1 MSLICQKI
9 VNFLNKSDYIYFSV
23 IFEIPNRRPMIVHFS
38 VQNFRSIKERMEIN
52 FTKTGLKGLPNNYFE
67 APSKINLLK
76 TAVIY
81 GPNASGKSTLLMAFK
96 ALEYMVLNSS
106 GFKPD
111 QSIPPYEPHL
121 LDRAYKNEPV
131 EFKIMFFCKDQVKY
145 EFELAYQDKKILREE
160 MYYYPNG
167 VQSILYQRQQR
178 KEIKFGDSY
187 KGAKKAIEKMLLP
200 NQLFIS
206 KAAENN
212 VESLLSPY
220 QFFGKGMMA
229 YPFLNEN
236 HESNLTR
243 LYAKRLAEEKDSPFS
258 RKLNALICALDTGIL
273 SVSANEVDEKSF
285 KFPDNVPE
293 EIKKQIKDDFK
304 YDIKTTHPLFE
315 NKQIVGNELFDVD
328 DESTGTKSLLV
339 IAGIILD
346 SLETGRVLIVDEFE
360 KNLHP
365 SITSYL
371 ISLFHNPLTNPKN
384 AQLIFATHDITQL
397 SSDTFRRDQIWFAEK
412 DEFGATVIYPC
423 SDIKGIRTENPLDK
437 WYASGKLGATPIIND
452 VDFLIKMQEDV
463 LEETE

>member
-1 MSLICQKI
+1 MI
-9 VNFLNKSDYIYFSV
+9 IYFSV
-23 IFEIPNRRPMIVHFS
+23 K
-38 VQNFRSIKERMEIN
+38 NFRSIKDRMEVN
-52 FTKTGLKGLPNNYFE
+52 FTKTGLKGHPNNYFE

-81 GPNASGKSTLLMAFK
+81 GPNASGKSTFLMALK
-96 ALEYMVLNSS
+96 ALEFMVLNSS
-106 GFKPD
+106 RFTPE

-121 LDRAYKNEPV
+121 LDRACKNEPV
-131 EFKIMFFCKDQVKY
+131 EFKILFFGKDHVKY
-145 EFELAYQDKKILREE
+145 EFELSYQDKKIVREE
-160 MYYYPNG
+160 LHYYPNG
-167 VQSILYQRQQR
+167 VQASLYQRHQG
-178 KEIKFGDSY
+178 KDIKFGDSY
-187 KGAKKAIEKMLLP
+187 RGSKKAIERMLLP

-212 VESLLSPY
+212 VESLLIPY

-229 YPFLNEN
+229 YPFLDDNQ
-236 HESNLTR
+236 ESNLTR
-243 LYAKRLAEEKDSPFS
+243 LYAKRLAEENDSPFS

-285 KFPDNVPE
+285 KFPDSVPE
-293 EIKKQIKDDFK
+293 EIKKQIKDEYK

-315 NKQIVGNELFDVD
+315 NKQIVGKEVFDVQE
-328 DESTGTKSLLV
+328 ESKGTISLLV

-346 SLETGRVLIVDEFE
+346 SLEAGRVLVVDEFE

-371 ISLFHNPLTNPKN
+371 INLFHNPLTNPKN
-384 AQLIFATHDITQL
+384 SQLIFATHDITQL
-397 SSDTFRRDQIWFAEK
+397 SNGAFRRDQIWFAEK
-412 DEFGATVIYPC
+412 DEFGASVIYQC

-463 LEETE
+463 LEESE